1 MFRPATTTLMI
12 QVVTTERAT
21 AMREL
26 TQDTRRSA
34 KILLNLKVS
43 KTGLLTNNAEI
54 SKLVNKD
61 FQSTC

>member
-1 MFRPATTTLMI
+1 MI

-21 AMREL
+21 AMRAL